1 MKLKL
6 SFLASII
13 SFVINAQSAPAYYN
27 QVNLQLTGNQLK
39 NQLAATITNTHTTT
53 ISYSQLKELMK
64 TSDVDPDVAGNLLL
78 IYGSQSS
85 GTHQRSR
92 SIGGSWNREHVYA
105 KSKGT
110 PNLGTSGP
118 GADGHHLRPADISLN
133 STRGSL
139 LFDDGI
145 GAMAQKTSRGGW
157 YPGDEWKG
165 DVARILMYMYVRYKD
180 RCKPLNITYGPSTIA
195 SDFPDILLK
204 WNVEDPISNFEIQR
218 NNIVANKQGNRNP
231 FIDNPYLA
239 TVIWGGQAA
248 QNTWPD
254 SFNGG
259 GTTDTQAPSTPTNL
273 NYSNVTA
280 TSATL
285 AWTASTD
292 NFAVASYDVYM
303 NNQLKQNTTTNS
315 ANITGLTP
323 ETAYSFYVKAKDAAG
338 NISGN
343 SNTIDLTTTKSSGN
357 GDGDGG
363 NTGATCGTETFDNI
377 PVPSQPPASSYSL
390 REWSTNGVIY
400 EATNARTDKQ
410 IYIDGDNNKAIC
422 IKTGGTNAGAL
433 KATGI
438 SGGIGS
444 LSLRTKL
451 PFDTDKAGTLNVLV
465 NGQNVGTI
473 AYSKDAKTFTISNI
487 NIEGNIEIEIIDQ
500 NLSANNRV
508 SLDNLSWTC
517 YTKMA
522 TDEVKNADN
531 KIKVYPNPVK
541 NHEIF
546 VEGIKNVDN
555 IEIYNLNGQKVQ
567 NFNQVKNKQK
577 LNLNKLPKGI
587 YILKSSTA
595 STKFIVE

>member
-92 SIGGSWNREHVYA
+92 SIVGSWNREHVYA

-303 NNQLKQNTTTNS
+303 NNQFKQNTTTNS

-546 VEGIKNVDN
+546 VDGIKNVDN